1 MKKNLLFEKADRIA
15 KLIYKLSLN
24 FPQIYQFSLG
34 EQIRRSSLSIIL
46 NIVEGEARISNK
58 EKKQFL
64 NISFSSLKETKYLI
78 YFCFDLGLISKEKFE
93 DLIIKINELAKILYG
108 LLYKSKK

>member
-46 NIVEGEARISNK
+46 NIVEGGARISNK
-58 EKKQFL
+58 EKKT
-64 NISFSSLKETKYLI
+64 ISQYKFFFIKRDQIFNLL
-78 YFCFDLGLISKEKFE
+78 FFWFRFDFE
-93 DLIIKINELAKILYG
+93 REIWRSNY
-108 LLYKSKK
+108 

>member
-46 NIVEGEARISNK
+46 NIVEGGARISNK
-58 EKKQFL
+58 EKKT
-64 NISFSSLKETKYLI
+64 ISQYKFFFIKRDQIFNLLL
-78 YFCFDLGLISKEKFE
+78 FWFRFDFE
-93 DLIIKINELAKILYG
+93 REIWRSNY
-108 LLYKSKK
+108 